1 LTAAFCKSWQLAG
14 SLSYAGKSH
23 NHGGMTAMIAQNCG
37 QFRLGTAIAI
47 TPAVMKP
54 ESSDPEVREVNRN
67 IADDVESTE
76 GRSMNRDPI
85 TGAPGSHPVGTGL
98 GSAGG
103 AAAGAAIGAPAGPVG
118 ALVGGI
124 IGAIAGGAA
133 GHGIAESID
142 PTAEEAYWSEN
153 FRNEPYYEDDYD
165 YTDYQPAYR
174 MGYERYPSFQGRQY
188 EDAERELAK
197 EWEQTRGTSRLDW
210 ERARPAA
217 RASWQRIERGRSGE
231 TGAADI

>member
-1 LTAAFCKSWQLAG
+1 
-14 SLSYAGKSH
+14 
-23 NHGGMTAMIAQNCG
+23 
-37 QFRLGTAIAI
+37 
-47 TPAVMKP
+47 MKP

-67 IADDVESTE
+67 LADDAVV
-76 GRSMNRDPI
+76 RDDQRDMNRDPI

-118 ALVGGI
+118 ALIGGI

-153 FRNEPYYEDDYD
+153 YRNEPYVEEDYD
-165 YTDYQPAYR
+165 YSDYQPAYR
-174 MGYERYPSFQGRQY
+174 MGYERYPSYQGRQY
-188 EDAERELAK
+188 EDAELELEK
-197 EWEQTRGTSRLDW
+197 EWDQTRGTSRLDW
-210 ERARPAA
+210 DRARHAA
-217 RASWQRIERGRSGE
+217 RAGWQRVERGRVGE
-231 TGAADI
+231 SGAADL

>member
-1 LTAAFCKSWQLAG
+1 VLFANDGDLADTPGDAAKPLELNERAAAMRINP
-14 SLSYAGKSH
+14 SLSRVGTGIAG
-23 NHGGMTAMIAQNCG
+23 
-37 QFRLGTAIAI
+37 
-47 TPAVMKP
+47 TPLVMKP

-67 IADDVESTE
+67 VADDVVRDDD
-76 GRSMNRDPI
+76 RSMNRDPI

-153 FRNEPYYEDDYD
+153 YRNEPYVEEDYD
-165 YTDYQPAYR
+165 YADYQPAYR
-174 MGYERYPSFQGRQY
+174 MGYERYPNYQGRQY
-188 EDAERELAK
+188 EDAERELEK
-197 EWEQTRGTSRLDW
+197 EWDEARGSSRLDW
-210 ERARPAA
+210 DRARPAA
-217 RASWQRIERGRSGE
+217 RAGWQRVERGRAGE